1 MELKPGV
8 QVRRKSTRD
17 SIGIVCDKPVEIIAG
32 EKYYTISFGNSVQ
45 LEKICESDLEIF
57 DGIPSIEE
65 LLLSGTYGSKENCF
79 RIITLY
85 KLIKPLRDHIYAIYS
100 SKTAFQPYQF
110 KPVLK
115 YLSSQNRSLLLAD
128 EVGLGKTIEAG
139 FIVTEEMA
147 RKEIERVLIICPA
160 RLRQKWQEEFKRRF
174 NLRMEIKEP
183 NEIVSF
189 FEEFSNRGYPKNLQA
204 VCSLEGLRKREIVEN
219 FESSAPP
226 LDFLIVDE
234 AHHLRNSSTLSH
246 RLVRAL
252 RDGTD
257 STLLLTAT
265 PVHLT
270 SENFLNLLKILSP
283 QQFTDSSGFQLR
295 LQYNECIVNAQNILY
310 HFSSTN
316 GENILKQCK
325 DALEKLKN
333 VVKEEDL
340 IKNPLYNDIIY
351 RLTIFKNPQPRQIVE
366 LQRDLNNLNLFSYIM
381 CRTRKRDVIEK
392 QPKRCPEVVNVNF
405 SVIEEEIYRKIMEYV
420 ENKIRI
426 SKENKGNI
434 IFGMTM
440 PQRLAASCLPAAL
453 EYYQNKIKTEII
465 DGTDVSPD
473 GITYNYTFDENLYN
487 IQEKLLSLQKH
498 FTKDSKF
505 EALVNKISQIDE
517 IEPGRQIIIFSYF
530 KATLNYLE
538 KELKNRGYN
547 CLVIHGDIPS
557 IPEKP
562 QEDERG
568 KRIKEFRQNPE
579 IKILLS
585 SEVGSEGLDFEF
597 VHIMFN
603 YDLPWNPMLVE
614 QRIGRLDRYNQKSER
629 ILIYNMAV
637 KDTIEERILQR
648 LYDRIGIFEKT
659 IGDLE
664 PILGE
669 VISKNISSLLT
680 SKLTEEEEKEKI
692 EQIVRTIENKQLE
705 YEELEK
711 NRIKFVGY
719 DTFFVDEIEE
729 VKKMKKYITDKELY
743 IFVKEFIENTFKE
756 CGLEK
761 TKNEKKFILHYSN
774 KLVTAIKEL
783 KGVKEEYKG
792 KFLNYCYMYMDQ
804 GLPITFSSEFAYE
817 NPDIEYVNMQ
827 HPLVK
832 LALEYYRDNPQ
843 NLHPVS
849 KIQLAKIPDLN
860 ILQGD
865 YLFYVYTITTRGF
878 QDGITL
884 EPIFINLQNKEFLP
898 LEISELLLVEMI
910 ESGET
915 FMGDPY
921 FQREFLEE
929 IIHLIK
935 EEFGRRLKFRKE
947 TLQKTNEAS
956 IENLRTHFKS
966 SFQYNIDTKNKKL
979 ENAIKEQKDERY
991 IRMLKGTIK
1000 KSEERLE
1007 SKMRELDNKKNLSFS
1022 HNEIAS
1028 GFLRIKGEK

>member
-32 EKYYTISFGNSVQ
+32 EKYYTISFGNSFQ

-603 YDLPWNPMLVE
+603 YDLPW
-614 QRIGRLDRYNQKSER
+614 
-629 ILIYNMAV
+629 
-637 KDTIEERILQR
+637 
-648 LYDRIGIFEKT
+648 
-659 IGDLE
+659 
-664 PILGE
+664 
-669 VISKNISSLLT
+669 
-680 SKLTEEEEKEKI
+680 
-692 EQIVRTIENKQLE
+692 
-705 YEELEK
+705 
-711 NRIKFVGY
+711 
-719 DTFFVDEIEE
+719 
-729 VKKMKKYITDKELY
+729 
-743 IFVKEFIENTFKE
+743 
-756 CGLEK
+756 
-761 TKNEKKFILHYSN
+761 
-774 KLVTAIKEL
+774 
-783 KGVKEEYKG
+783 
-792 KFLNYCYMYMDQ
+792 
-804 GLPITFSSEFAYE
+804 
-817 NPDIEYVNMQ
+817 
-827 HPLVK
+827 
-832 LALEYYRDNPQ
+832 
-843 NLHPVS
+843 
-849 KIQLAKIPDLN
+849 
-860 ILQGD
+860 
-865 YLFYVYTITTRGF
+865 
-878 QDGITL
+878 
-884 EPIFINLQNKEFLP
+884 
-898 LEISELLLVEMI
+898 
-910 ESGET
+910 
-915 FMGDPY
+915 
-921 FQREFLEE
+921 
-929 IIHLIK
+929 
-935 EEFGRRLKFRKE
+935 
-947 TLQKTNEAS
+947 
-956 IENLRTHFKS
+956 
-966 SFQYNIDTKNKKL
+966 
-979 ENAIKEQKDERY
+979 
-991 IRMLKGTIK
+991 
-1000 KSEERLE
+1000 
-1007 SKMRELDNKKNLSFS
+1007 
-1022 HNEIAS
+1022 
-1028 GFLRIKGEK
+1028 